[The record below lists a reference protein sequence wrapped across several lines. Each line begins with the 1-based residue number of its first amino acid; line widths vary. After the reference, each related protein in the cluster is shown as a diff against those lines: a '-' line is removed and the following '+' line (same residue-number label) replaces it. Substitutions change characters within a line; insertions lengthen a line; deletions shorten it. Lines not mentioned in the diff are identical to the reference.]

1 MELKELTPPKLR
13 TCYSTKNI
21 IKLTDR
27 QKTGKICLQLQ
38 KKKKKH
44 LIPSVCQELFKI
56 TKRRQEMQFKIW

>member
-38 KKKKKH
+38 KKKKKAFNTQCMPRT
-44 LIPSVCQELFKI
+44 L
-56 TKRRQEMQFKIW
+56 